1 MGTVMAEPPHYIGS
15 HRILCWAA
23 ALTIAV
29 AVIAVLAVR
38 EIAVRMI
45 HSNSAFTPLSIG
57 SGIIATVACTTI
69 AVYIFAGMFS
79 SSNSV
84 RAWRQVATAVLI
96 VSFLPNIA
104 LAISHLREAC
114 ALMAHTFGSGG
125 VVKCTCAGSGF
136 GQQPYGRISQRQ
148 FRSRR

>member
-45 HSNSAFTPLSIG
+45 HSNPAFTPLSVG
-57 SGIIATVACTTI
+57 SGIIATVACTII

-114 ALMAHTFGSGG
+114 ALMAMH
-125 VVKCTCAGSGF
+125 VVVWAICITLLPSLALTKRPPAIQSADR
-136 GQQPYGRISQRQ
+136 PLSIR
-148 FRSRR
+148 